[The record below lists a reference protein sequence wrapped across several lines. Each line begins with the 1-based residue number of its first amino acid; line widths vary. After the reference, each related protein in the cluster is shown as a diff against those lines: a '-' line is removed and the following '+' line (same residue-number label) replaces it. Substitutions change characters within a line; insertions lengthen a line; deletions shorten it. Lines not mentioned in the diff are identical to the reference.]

1 MTTHLSDYAGLK
13 ARGSVW
19 RQWRYFTG
27 VLPWSV
33 LLAGIVALFFVV
45 AAVTPALL
53 ATHDPFTT
61 DLTHALQA
69 PSLAHWLGTDDI
81 GRDLYSRIIWGT
93 RQSLLIGIG
102 AMAIALLGAVVLGF
116 SAALGPRWLAE
127 PINRLLEILLAFP
140 TLLLALLFVALLG
153 PSASSLLL
161 SVGIG
166 TAPGYA
172 RLVRAQALQVRQS
185 GYVEAAH
192 ALGHPWHRLFL
203 QHIAPNVFRP
213 LFSLV
218 ALGIGQSVV
227 WASGLSFLGL
237 GVVPPSPEWG
247 ALLEAGKINVTV
259 AWWLEVL
266 PGIAIVLVALS
277 FTQLGRYIQ
286 QRAEGEH
293 RA

>member
-1 MTTHLSDYAGLK
+1 MK
-13 ARGSVW
+13 ARGSLW
-19 RQWRYFTG
+19 HQLRYFTG
-27 VLPWSV
+27 VLPGSV
-33 LLAGIVALFFVV
+33 VLAGIVALFFIV
-45 AAVTPALL
+45 AAVTPGLL

>member
-27 VLPWSV
+27 VLPGSV

-277 FTQLGRYIQ
+277 FTQIGRYIQ

>member
-1 MTTHLSDYAGLK
+1 MTTHLSDYAALK
-13 ARGSVW
+13 PRRSSW
-19 RQWRYFTG
+19 SFLRREITG
-27 VLPWSV
+27 APVTVVISAL
-33 LLAGIVALFFVV
+33 VALFFIV
-45 AAVTPALL
+45 AAIAPALL
-53 ATHDPFTT
+53 ATHDPFAT
-61 DLTHALQA
+61 DLYSALQA
-69 PSLAHWLGTDDI
+69 PSLAHWLGSDDI

-93 RQSLLIGIG
+93 RQSLLIGLG
-102 AMAIALLGAVVLGF
+102 AMAIALAGATVLGF
-116 SAALGPRWLAE
+116 SAALAPTWLAE
-127 PINRLLEILLAFP
+127 PVNRLLEILLAFP

-153 PSASSLLL
+153 PSASSLLI

-172 RLVRAQALQVRQS
+172 RLVRAQTLKVRQS
-185 GYVEAAH
+185 GYVEAAR
-192 ALGHPWHRLFL
+192 ALGHSGTRLFL

-213 LFSLV
+213 LASLV

-266 PGIAIVLVALS
+266 PGIAIVLLALS
-277 FTQLGRYIQ
+277 FTQIGRYVQ
-286 QRAEGEH
+286 HRLAGEA
-293 RA
+293 R

>member
-1 MTTHLSDYAGLK
+1 MTSHISDFSDAKAGHVPRQRLRRALTVIPLSTAL
-13 ARGSVW
+13 S
-19 RQWRYFTG
+19 
-27 VLPWSV
+27 
-33 LLAGIVALFFVV
+33 LLVALLFIV
-45 AAVTPALL
+45 AAVSPSLL
-53 ATHDPFTT
+53 ATHDPFST
-61 DLTHALQA
+61 DLLTALQA
-69 PSLAHWLGTDDI
+69 PSFAHWLGTDDI

-93 RQSLLIGIG
+93 RQSLAIGLG
-102 AMAIALLGAVVLGF
+102 AMAIALVGAIVLGF
-116 SAALGPRWLAE
+116 SAALAPRWIAG
-127 PINRLLEILLAFP
+127 PVNRLLEILLAFP

-153 PSASSLLL
+153 PSASSLLI

-172 RLVRAQALQVRQS
+172 RLVRAQALKVRQS
-185 GYVEAAH
+185 GYVEAAR
-192 ALGHPWHRLFL
+192 ALGHPWPRLFL
-203 QHIAPNVFRP
+203 QHIAPNAFRP
-213 LFSLV
+213 LVSLV

-277 FTQLGRYIQ
+277 FTQIGRYLQ
-286 QRAEGEH
+286 QRAEGES
-293 RA
+293 R

>member
-27 VLPWSV
+27 VLSGSV
-33 LLAGIVALFFVV
+33 LLAGIVALFFVA
-45 AAVTPALL
+45 AAVAPALL

-293 RA
+293 HA

>member
-1 MTTHLSDYAGLK
+1 MTTHLTDYAGPRK
-13 ARGSVW
+13 QRTSW
-19 RQWRYFTG
+19 Q
-27 VLPWSV
+27 LPVSV
-33 LLAGIVALFFVV
+33 LLSGIVALFFIV
-45 AAVTPALL
+45 AALTPGAL
-53 ATHDPFTT
+53 ATHDPFAT
-61 DLTHALQA
+61 DLYRALQA
-69 PSLAHWLGTDDI
+69 PSWANWLGTDDI

-102 AMAIALLGAVVLGF
+102 AMAIALFGAIVLGF

-127 PINRLLEILLAFP
+127 PVNRLLEILLAFP

-153 PSASSLLL
+153 PSASSLLI

-172 RLVRAQALQVRQS
+172 RLVSAQALQVKQS
-185 GYVEAAH
+185 GYVEAAR
-192 ALGHPWHRLFL
+192 ALGHPWHRLFI

-277 FTQLGRYIQ
+277 FTQIGRYIQ
-286 QRAEGEH
+286 QRAEGEK
-293 RA
+293 R

>member
-1 MTTHLSDYAGLK
+1 MTTQLTDLSPAVSKPAGWVTLWQR
-13 ARGSVW
+13 ATEVP
-19 RQWRYFTG
+19 
-27 VLPWSV
+27 VAV
-33 LLAGIVALFFVV
+33 LLALAVALFFML
-45 AAVTPALL
+45 AAVAPAVL
-53 ATHDPFTT
+53 ATHDPYAI
-61 DLTHALQA
+61 DLYNALQP
-69 PSLAHWLGTDDI
+69 PSLQHWLGTDDI

-93 RQSLLIGIG
+93 RQSLLIGLG
-102 AMAIALLGAVVLGF
+102 AMAIALTGAVILGF
-116 SAALGPRWLAE
+116 SAALAPRAIAE
-127 PINRLLEILLAFP
+127 PVNRLLEVLLAFP

-153 PSASSLLL
+153 PSAASLLIA
-161 SVGIG
+161 VGIG

-172 RLVRAQALQVRQS
+172 RLVRAQTLKVRSS
-185 GYVEAAH
+185 GYVEAAR

-213 LFSLV
+213 LSSLV

-247 ALLEAGKINVTV
+247 ALLEAGKMNVTV

-277 FTQLGRYIQ
+277 FTQIGRYLQ
-286 QRAEGEH
+286 QRSERGL
-293 RA
+293 R

>member
-1 MTTHLSDYAGLK
+1 MTTHLSDYVGVK
-13 ARGSVW
+13 GRRSVW
-19 RQWRYFTG
+19 RHLRSLSG

-33 LLAGIVALFFVV
+33 VLAAIVAVFFVS
-45 AAVTPALL
+45 AAIAPAWL
-53 ATHDPFTT
+53 ATHDPYTT
-61 DLTHALQA
+61 DLSRALQT
-69 PSLAHWLGTDDI
+69 PSLSNWLGTDDI

-102 AMAIALLGAVVLGF
+102 AMGIALFGAVVLGF

-153 PSASSLLL
+153 PSASSLLI

-185 GYVEAAH
+185 DYVEAAR

-266 PGIAIVLVALS
+266 PGIAIVLVALA

-286 QRAEGEH
+286 QRAEGKH

>member
-19 RQWRYFTG
+19 RQLQYCIGR
-27 VLPWSV
+27 LPWSV
-33 LLAGIVALFFVV
+33 LLAGTLALFFVI
-45 AAVTPALL
+45 AAIFPALL
-53 ATHDPFTT
+53 ATHDPYTT

-93 RQSLLIGIG
+93 RQSLLIGVG

-116 SAALGPRWLAE
+116 SAALGPRWLAQ

-153 PSASSLLL
+153 PSASSLLF

-266 PGIAIVLVALS
+266 PGVAIVLVALS

>member
-27 VLPWSV
+27 VLPGSV

-166 TAPGYA
+166 TTPGYA
-172 RLVRAQALQVRQS
+172 RLVRAQALQVRPS

>member
-13 ARGSVW
+13 TTAPARALT
-19 RQWRYFTG
+19 RRIPF
-27 VLPWSV
+27 SV
-33 LLAGIVALFFVV
+33 LLAGMVALFFIV
-45 AAVTPALL
+45 AAIAPGWLT
-53 ATHDPFTT
+53 THDPLST
-61 DLTHALQA
+61 DLLRALQP
-69 PSLAHWLGTDDI
+69 PSLSNWLGTDDI

-93 RQSLLIGIG
+93 RLSLLIGLG
-102 AMAIALLGAVVLGF
+102 AMAIAMAGAIVLGF

-127 PINRLLEILLAFP
+127 PVNRLLEILLAFP

-153 PSASSLLL
+153 PSASSLLI

-185 GYVEAAH
+185 GYVEAAR
-192 ALGHPWHRLFL
+192 ALGHPWHQVFL

-266 PGIAIVLVALS
+266 PGMAIVLVALS
-277 FTQLGRYIQ
+277 FTQIGRYVQ
-286 QRAEGEH
+286 QRAEGEK
-293 RA
+293 R

>member
-27 VLPWSV
+27 VLPGSV

-45 AAVTPALL
+45 AAVAPALL

-293 RA
+293 HA

>member
-1 MTTHLSDYAGLK
+1 MTTHLSDNAGLK
-13 ARGSVW
+13 VRRSIW
-19 RQWRYFTG
+19 RQLQYFTG
-27 VLPWSV
+27 LLPWSV
-33 LLAGIVALFFVV
+33 VLASIVAVFFIV
-45 AAVTPALL
+45 AAIAPVLL
-53 ATHDPFTT
+53 ATHDPFTI
-61 DLTHALQA
+61 DLTSALQA

-102 AMAIALLGAVVLGF
+102 AMGIALTFAVVLGF
-116 SAALGPRWLAE
+116 SAALGPRWLAG
-127 PINRLLEILLAFP
+127 PVDRLLEILLAFP

-172 RLVRAQALQVRQS
+172 RMVRAQALQVRQS
-185 GYVEAAH
+185 GYVEAAR

-247 ALLEAGKINVTV
+247 ALLQAGKINVSV

-266 PGIAIVLVALS
+266 PGIAIVLVALA
-277 FTQLGRYIQ
+277 FTQLGRFIQ
-286 QRAEGEH
+286 QHAGGDH

>member
-1 MTTHLSDYAGLK
+1 MSTQFSDYAAPQVNRL
-13 ARGSVW
+13 AW
-19 RQWRYFTG
+19 H
-27 VLPWSV
+27 LPLSV
-33 LLAGIVALFFVV
+33 LLSGLVALFFIV
-45 AAVTPALL
+45 AAITPGVL

-61 DLTHALQA
+61 DLYHALQA
-69 PSLAHWLGTDDI
+69 PTWANWLGTDDI

-102 AMAIALLGAVVLGF
+102 AMTIALFGAMVLGF
-116 SAALGPRWLAE
+116 SAALGPRWLAQ
-127 PINRLLEILLAFP
+127 PVNRLLEILLAFP

-153 PSASSLLL
+153 PSASSLLI

-172 RLVRAQALQVRQS
+172 RLVRAQALQVKQS
-185 GYVEAAH
+185 GYVEAAR
-192 ALGHPWHRLFL
+192 ALGHPWHRLFT

-277 FTQLGRYIQ
+277 FTQIGRYIQ
-286 QRAEGEH
+286 QRAEGEK
-293 RA
+293 R

>member
-1 MTTHLSDYAGLK
+1 MSTQLSDYAAPQAKRL
-13 ARGSVW
+13 AW
-19 RQWRYFTG
+19 H
-27 VLPWSV
+27 LPLSV
-33 LLAGIVALFFVV
+33 LLSGLVALFFIV
-45 AAVTPALL
+45 AAIAPGVL

-61 DLTHALQA
+61 NLYHALQA
-69 PSLAHWLGTDDI
+69 PSWANWLGTDDI

-102 AMAIALLGAVVLGF
+102 AMVIALFGAIVLGF

-127 PINRLLEILLAFP
+127 PVNRLLEILLAFP

-153 PSASSLLL
+153 PSASSLLI

-172 RLVRAQALQVRQS
+172 RLVRAQALQVKQS
-185 GYVEAAH
+185 GYVEAAR
-192 ALGHPWHRLFL
+192 ALGHPWHRLFT

-277 FTQLGRYIQ
+277 FTQIGRYIQ
-286 QRAEGEH
+286 QRAEGEK
-293 RA
+293 R